1 MTRAT
6 ARVRVRACA
15 KINLTLRVLGIRADG
30 YHELRT
36 TFQSLAL
43 HDTLTFAAAPGP
55 FRIISNDPDCPTD
68 QSNLVWKA
76 AARLWNAAGRPGDP
90 DGVTVRIT
98 KRVPVQAGLGGGSSD
113 AAAALR
119 ALRAL
124 WGLEVADERLEDIG
138 RDLGADVAFFLTGGT
153 VLGVERGDLLFPLVD
168 APRAWVVLARPDFG
182 VGTKDAYA
190 WWDAAWHGSAEA
202 QPGPF
207 SPSPPSRPSG
217 PSRPSRPNRKDE
229 WTNDLQGPVVARHP
243 RILRLVR
250 SLTRNGAQFSAMSG
264 SGSAVFGLF
273 PDKGT
278 AERAAASLRSR
289 TVSTWVTRTT
299 TRNEHERA
307 SALAR
312 IPPHRLPLPF
322 APRGLGHS

>member
-1 MTRAT
+1 MTHAS
-6 ARVRVRACA
+6 AVVRVRACA

-43 HDTLTFAAAPGP
+43 HDTLTFAAVPGP
-55 FRIISNDPDCPTD
+55 FRILSSDPDCPTD
-68 QSNLVWKA
+68 QTNLVWKA
-76 AARLWNAAGRPGDP
+76 AARLWSTAGRRGDP

-119 ALRAL
+119 ALRVL
-124 WGLEVADERLEDIG
+124 WRLDVADEVLETIS

-168 APRAWVVLARPDFG
+168 TPRAWIVLARPDFG
-182 VGTKDAYA
+182 VSTKDAYA
-190 WWDAAWHGSAEA
+190 WWDAGWRAAVGPGSA
-202 QPGPF
+202 GPAGGR
-207 SPSPPSRPSG
+207 SSRT
-217 PSRPSRPNRKDE
+217 DE
-229 WTNDLQGPVVARHP
+229 WTNDLQGPVVERHP

-250 SLTRNGAQFSAMSG
+250 SLRRHGAQFAAMSG

-273 PDKGT
+273 GDRT
-278 AERAAASLRSR
+278 SAARAAAAVTSR
-289 TVSTWVTRTT
+289 TVSAWVTRTT
-299 TRNEHERA
+299 SRAEHVRA
-307 SALAR
+307 SA
-312 IPPHRLPLPF
+312 PTHC
-322 APRGLGHS
+322 